1 MILDLVNPKQEDRR
15 VKLNYHKKKQKT
27 EKCSG
32 STHFGLPKTE
42 ALKRRGSGIRATFS
56 EEPNQYVKEDRNG
69 AVAVEESPALTE
81 TETEEATAAQVSDEF
96 FFKLFDPEDAYSV
109 LFYASG
115 ALVVFWLV
123 VAVVGAIDSI
133 PLFPKLMEVVGLGYT
148 TWFAAR
154 YLLFKKNR
162 DELAAEVAEFKQQV
176 LGSDDD

>member
-1 MILDLVNPKQEDRR
+1 MELCSTTPCISNHPKFP
-15 VKLNYHKKKQKT
+15 YHFRPKASLSLQKT
-27 EKCSG
+27 LIPPTS
-32 STHFGLPKTE
+32 
-42 ALKRRGSGIRATFS
+42 RRRLYSRIRATFS

>member
-1 MILDLVNPKQEDRR
+1 MELCSATPCVSNHPKIP
-15 VKLNYHKKKQKT
+15 YHFRPKTSLTLQKT
-27 EKCSG
+27 LISPT
-32 STHFGLPKTE
+32 S
-42 ALKRRGSGIRATFS
+42 RRLYSRIRATFS

-69 AVAVEESPALTE
+69 AVAVEESPVLTE
-81 TETEEATAAQVSDEF
+81 IETEEATAAE
-96 FFKLFDPEDAYSV
+96 FDPEEAFSV

-115 ALVVFWLV
+115 ALVAFWLV

-148 TWFAAR
+148 TWFATR

>member
-1 MILDLVNPKQEDRR
+1 MELCSTTQFISNHPKTP
-15 VKLNYHKKKQKT
+15 YHFRPKTSLTLQKT
-27 EKCSG
+27 LISPA
-32 STHFGLPKTE
+32 S
-42 ALKRRGSGIRATFS
+42 RRRLYSRIRATVS

-81 TETEEATAAQVSDEF
+81 EAAAAQVSNEF
-96 FFKLFDPEDAYSV
+96 LDNFNIKFDPEDTYSV
-109 LFYASG
+109 IFYASG
-115 ALVVFWLV
+115 ALIAFWLV

-148 TWFAAR
+148 TWFTAQ

-176 LGSDDD
+176 LGSDDDD

>member
-1 MILDLVNPKQEDRR
+1 MELCSTTPCTSNHPKIP
-15 VKLNYHKKKQKT
+15 YHFRPKTSLTLQKT
-27 EKCSG
+27 LISPT
-32 STHFGLPKTE
+32 SS
-42 ALKRRGSGIRATFS
+42 RRLYSRIRATFS

-96 FFKLFDPEDAYSV
+96 LFKLFDPEDAFSV

-115 ALVVFWLV
+115 ALVAFWLV
-123 VAVVGAIDSI
+123 VAVVGAVDSI
-133 PLFPKLMEVVGLGYT
+133 PLFPKLMEVVGFGYT
-148 TWFAAR
+148 TWFATR